1 MRIFVVDLRIERVAI
16 ESPAPFQLTHNLR
29 RDFRNMSSPT
39 TAQRIG
45 QFVFDARASHLA
57 PRSRMVFERDIL
69 DSIGCTIGALPG
81 NQVVSTRL
89 QGARM
94 MNQDSVRLVEN
105 FWKEV
110 WQTPDNVD
118 AVDNFVAHDF
128 VLTTGGRDIVGRD
141 AFKQWIR
148 DFSAQIAHLE
158 FEIVNTFQSADGRL
172 VSARFCIRGLN
183 NGLMGFPAD
192 QRRIEF
198 TGNAIWH
205 VDAEGRLVRNWVER
219 SAFEL
224 FRDLKG
230 VSDVD
235 DPFAVAR
242 K

>member
-1 MRIFVVDLRIERVAI
+1 M
-16 ESPAPFQLTHNLR
+16 PAGRGDSGR
-29 RDFRNMSSPT
+29 RRRRLCPQAAT
-39 TAQRIG
+39 R
-45 QFVFDARASHLA
+45 
-57 PRSRMVFERDIL
+57 RSRDCHRSQHRTVGGPEHPDR
-69 DSIGCTIGALPG
+69 GR
-81 NQVVSTRL
+81 QHR
-89 QGARM
+89 Q
-94 MNQDSVRLVEN
+94 
-105 FWKEV
+105 
-110 WQTPDNVD
+110 PDNVD
-118 AVDNFVAHDF
+118 AVDNFVAEDF

-148 DFSAQIAHLE
+148 YFSAQIADLK

-172 VSARFCIRGLN
+172 VSARFRICGLN

-198 TGNAIWH
+198 TGNAIWL
-205 VDAEGRLVRNWVER
+205 VGAGGRLVRNWVER

-230 VSDVD
+230 MSDLD